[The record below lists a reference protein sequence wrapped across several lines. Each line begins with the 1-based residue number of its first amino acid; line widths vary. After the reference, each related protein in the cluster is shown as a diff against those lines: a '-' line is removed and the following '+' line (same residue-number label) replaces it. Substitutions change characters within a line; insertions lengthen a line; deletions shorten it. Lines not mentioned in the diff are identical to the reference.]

1 MDKYMKKSDVIAYI
15 RNEAKEAQSEFE
27 ELGGESGIIAEAFED
42 LANELEDFPAV
53 SVPQWISVK
62 DRLPDVNRTGSGYE
76 EITVIATDGERA
88 RPMIYERACI
98 RDKTECRWKWIWDR
112 IYKGKPI
119 VAWMPLPEPPKGEND
134 G

>member
-15 RNEAKEAQSEFE
+15 RKEAKEAQSAFE

-62 DRLPDVNRTGSGYE
+62 DRLPK
-76 EITVIATDGERA
+76 DGEHVLIWYEYYRYGSYNRMYTTYEIAYQYNGHWTGAGDSLGQLA
-88 RPMIYERACI
+88 R
-98 RDKTECRWKWIWDR
+98 
-112 IYKGKPI
+112 
-119 VAWMPLPEPPKGEND
+119 VFAWMPLPEPPKGEKV
-134 G
+134 

>member
-1 MDKYMKKSDVIAYI
+1 MAEYIERKAAMTTPVLPKEYRKYQTDNLDDAYEQGWMDALDNLKNA
-15 RNEAKEAQSEFE
+15 
-27 ELGGESGIIAEAFED
+27 
-42 LANELEDFPAV
+42 PAV

-62 DRLPDVNRTGSGYE
+62 DRLPDVSRTVSGYE
-76 EITVIATDGERA
+76 EITVIATDGESV

-98 RDKTECRWKWIWDR
+98 RGKTKYRWKWIWDR
-112 IYKGKPI
+112 IYEGKPI